1 VKLKTREAIIGLIV
15 YRVGR
20 FVLRRWL
27 RKGGGIM
34 AGRKKLGVVAA
45 LTALLGVLM
54 FWRRKKR
61 GEATG

>member
-1 VKLKTREAIIGLIV
+1 MKLKTREAIIGVVV

-20 FVLRRWL
+20 FMLRRWF
-27 RKGGGIM
+27 RKGGGTM
-34 AGRKKLGVVAA
+34 AGRKKVGIVAA

-61 GEATG
+61 GEATS